1 MGLFPRCTIHKF
13 LDDPTA
19 EGVEHEARMLLGAVF
34 AATRAKTAQ
43 RFSGTFSASEAM
55 AEFPRW
61 LIRPEEIP
69 EEERMVAIDKGLY
82 ARAADDQRYSKA
94 TREYFA
100 HLAQGHPSRA
110 AGAETVSAGIS
121 FGIGNESNP
130 SSWWNLTVYRG
141 PFPLLELLSYHGYDF
156 EPPSGW
162 EESLFANREAVHVLM
177 IDTRAGV
184 GVKRY
189 RGAGHHIY
197 LLGKSQNLFPFS
209 QGDPG
214 EEAIKAGRRLR
225 DLCHIVWKRQ
235 RGNKA
240 DLYRLSSSDQPR
252 FMQRFDKALL
262 DEVGAEKLAGLLEV
276 IGTDLDHWLQGAR
289 RTPPGRSR
297 GKSTPK

>member
-1 MGLFPRCTIHKF
+1 MGLVPQCTIHKF

-19 EGVEHEARMLLGAVF
+19 EGIERAVRMLLGAFF

-43 RFSGTFSASEAM
+43 RFSGTFSTSEAM
-55 AEFPRW
+55 TNFPRW

-69 EEERMVAIDKGLY
+69 EDERMVGIDKGLY

-100 HLAQGHPSRA
+100 HLAQGHPSLA
-110 AGAETVSAGIS
+110 ISAGTVSAGMS

-130 SSWWNLTVYRG
+130 RGWWNLTVHRG

-156 EPPSGW
+156 KPPSGW
-162 EESLFANREAVHVLM
+162 EESLFADREAVHVLM
-177 IDTRAGV
+177 IDARAGV

-189 RGAGHHIY
+189 RGAGHYIY
-197 LLGKSQNLFPFS
+197 LLRKREHLFLFS
-209 QGDPG
+209 RGDSG
-214 EEAIKAGRRLR
+214 EEAIKAGRRLC
-225 DLCHIVWKRQ
+225 DLCHTVWKRQ

-240 DLYRLSSSDQPR
+240 NLYRLSSSDQYR

-262 DEVGAEKLAGLLEV
+262 DEVGAEKLAGILEV
-276 IGTDLDHWLQGAR
+276 IGTDLAHWLQGAR

-297 GKSTPK
+297 GKSPPK